1 MKASAK
7 KVSGRSLANGLGLF
21 SIGLGLA
28 ELLAP
33 KTLARSLGMEGQER
47 LLQAY
52 GLRELGGV
60 GNSGRDGTGSL
71 DQGAD
76 CRRSAGLG
84 TLAVQLK
91 PGSPHRGRL
100 ALALGMV

>member
-52 GLRELGGV
+52 GLRELGV
-60 GNSGRDGTGSL
+60 
-71 DQGAD
+71 
-76 CRRSAGLG
+76 GLG
-84 TLAVQLK
+84 ILAATEPAPWIK
-91 PGSPHRGRL
+91 GRIVGDLLDL
-100 ALALGMV
+100 AHWRSS